1 MKTHR
6 KNKGL
11 SPLISRQ
18 KLSQAIGH
26 QIYLTRKLYGLTGK
40 ELGDKLGVSQQQIS
54 RYERGICRIDIDVL
68 VCFLNELNM
77 SLNEFFINVSLNLK
91 EISPRIY
98 EEFHSLF
105 IPLLNYVPDGR
116 PLIKKESIH

>member
-40 ELGDKLGVSQQQIS
+40 ELGEKLGVSQQQIS

-77 SLNEFFINVSLNLK
+77 PLNEFFTNVSLNLK

-116 PLIKKESIH
+116 SLIKKESIH